1 MVFFL
6 DKNNNINTIAK
17 GIFNSANNSI
27 TIIQKVCNFATES
40 IQQDMKTKSPI
51 ERIRLLVLGHKKE
64 VVSIYLFSILSG
76 VVNLSLPLGVQTII
90 GLVMGATMVTSIYV
104 LIFFVVLGVFFVG
117 LFQIN
122 QMRIIESIQQRL
134 FASYAFE
141 FAEKLPKL
149 DLKYIDHYFM
159 PEKVTRFFDV
169 VSIQKGFA
177 KLLLDIPIAS
187 VQIILGILLL
197 SLYHPL
203 FIVLGFVLLVG
214 LGLVLFY
221 TSKKG
226 IETSIEE
233 SNYKYAVAGFFS
245 EIART
250 LKSFKFNQGSTLHT
264 DKTDHSVSGY
274 LQARTQHFRVLL
286 LQYKTLIVFKVSL
299 TILMLTLGTYLLIN
313 QVLNIGEFIAAEI
326 VILMVIS
333 AVEKL
338 IVSLDSAYD
347 VMTGLEKLASVTECP
362 EERSGK
368 MALEAPTG
376 IEILMQDFSYSFI
389 TNKPAIQSINLHI
402 KAGEKISILGPS
414 GSGKSLLLRMIT
426 GNYPDFEGM
435 LLINKVPIQNY
446 ELKSLRQKTG
456 VLLPGQE
463 IFGGTVWENISLGQQ
478 NISPTHILARATE
491 LGFEDFISHFP
502 LGFDNIL
509 EPIGKKTPQTLIR
522 KILLLRALCG
532 EKSLLLLEEPWTG
545 LPEDIAQK
553 VRQYLLTLSP
563 KTTVVVVT
571 NHPDF
576 ISKTDQQISLSHGKI

>member
-1 MVFFL
+1 
-6 DKNNNINTIAK
+6 
-17 GIFNSANNSI
+17 
-27 TIIQKVCNFATES
+27 
-40 IQQDMKTKSPI
+40 MKSKSPI
-51 ERIRLLVLGHKKE
+51 ERIRLLVLSHKKE

-104 LIFFVVLGVFFVG
+104 LIFLVVLGVFLVG
-117 LFQIN
+117 LFQVN

-134 FASYAFE
+134 FASYAFD

-149 DLKYIDHYFM
+149 DLKYIDRYFM

-177 KLLLDIPIAS
+177 KLLLDIPIAT
-187 VQIILGILLL
+187 VQILLGIILL

-203 FIVLGFVLLVG
+203 FIVLGLVLLAG
-214 LGLVLFY
+214 LGFVLFY

-264 DKTDHSVSGY
+264 DKTDQSLSGY

-286 LQYKTLIVFKVSL
+286 FQYKTLILFKVSL

-338 IVSLDSAYD
+338 IVSLDSGYA
-347 VMTGLEKLASVTECP
+347 VMTGSEKLASVTECP
-362 EERSGK
+362 E
-368 MALEAPTG
+368 
-376 IEILMQDFSYSFI
+376 
-389 TNKPAIQSINLHI
+389 
-402 KAGEKISILGPS
+402 
-414 GSGKSLLLRMIT
+414 
-426 GNYPDFEGM
+426 
-435 LLINKVPIQNY
+435 
-446 ELKSLRQKTG
+446 
-456 VLLPGQE
+456 
-463 IFGGTVWENISLGQQ
+463 
-478 NISPTHILARATE
+478 
-491 LGFEDFISHFP
+491 
-502 LGFDNIL
+502 
-509 EPIGKKTPQTLIR
+509 
-522 KILLLRALCG
+522 
-532 EKSLLLLEEPWTG
+532 
-545 LPEDIAQK
+545 
-553 VRQYLLTLSP
+553 
-563 KTTVVVVT
+563 
-571 NHPDF
+571 
-576 ISKTDQQISLSHGKI
+576 

>member
-1 MVFFL
+1 
-6 DKNNNINTIAK
+6 
-17 GIFNSANNSI
+17 
-27 TIIQKVCNFATES
+27 
-40 IQQDMKTKSPI
+40 
-51 ERIRLLVLGHKKE
+51 
-64 VVSIYLFSILSG
+64 
-76 VVNLSLPLGVQTII
+76 
-90 GLVMGATMVTSIYV
+90 MGATMVTSIYV
-104 LIFFVVLGVFFVG
+104 LIFLVVLGVFLVG
-117 LFQIN
+117 LFQVN

-134 FASYAFE
+134 FASYAFD

-149 DLKYIDHYFM
+149 DLKYIDRYFM

-177 KLLLDIPIAS
+177 KLLLDIPIAT
-187 VQIILGILLL
+187 VQILLGIILL

-203 FIVLGFVLLVG
+203 FIVLGLVLLAG
-214 LGLVLFY
+214 LGFVLFY

-264 DKTDHSVSGY
+264 DKTDQSLSGY

-286 LQYKTLIVFKVSL
+286 FQYKTLILFKVSL
-299 TILMLTLGTYLLIN
+299 TILMLTLGTYLLIH

-362 EERSGK
+362 EERTGQ
-368 MALEAPTG
+368 MALQSSAG
-376 IEILMQDFSYSFI
+376 IEILMQEFSYSFI
-389 TNKPAIQSINLHI
+389 VNKPAIQSINLHI
-402 KAGEKISILGPS
+402 KAGEKICILGPE
-414 GSGKSLLLRMIT
+414 GSGKSVLLRMIT
-426 GNYPDFEGM
+426 GNYPDFEGV
-435 LLINKVPIQNY
+435 LLINKIPIQNY

-463 IFGGTVWENISLGQQ
+463 IFGGTVWENISLGHTS
-478 NISPTHILARATE
+478 ISPSQILARAAE

-532 EKSLLLLEEPWTG
+532 EKNLLLLEEPWAG

-553 VRQYLLTLSP
+553 VRHYLLNLSSQ
-563 KTTVVVVT
+563 TTVIVVT
-571 NHPDF
+571 NHPEF

>member
-1 MVFFL
+1 
-6 DKNNNINTIAK
+6 
-17 GIFNSANNSI
+17 
-27 TIIQKVCNFATES
+27 
-40 IQQDMKTKSPI
+40 MKSKSPI
-51 ERIRLLVLGHKKE
+51 ERIRLLVLSHKKE

-104 LIFFVVLGVFFVG
+104 LIFLVVLGVFLVG
-117 LFQIN
+117 LFQVN

-134 FASYAFE
+134 FAFYAFD

-149 DLKYIDHYFM
+149 DLKYIDRYFM

-177 KLLLDIPIAS
+177 KLLLDIPIAT
-187 VQIILGILLL
+187 VQILLGIILL

-203 FIVLGFVLLVG
+203 FIVLGLVLLAG
-214 LGLVLFY
+214 LGFVLFY

-264 DKTDHSVSGY
+264 DKTDQSLSGY

-286 LQYKTLIVFKVSL
+286 FQYKTLILFKVSL

-362 EERSGK
+362 EERTGQ
-368 MALEAPTG
+368 MALQSSAG
-376 IEILMQDFSYSFI
+376 IEILMQNFSYSFI
-389 TNKPAIQSINLHI
+389 VNKPAIQSINLHI
-402 KAGEKISILGPS
+402 KAGEKISILGPE
-414 GSGKSLLLRMIT
+414 GSGKSVLLRMIT
-426 GNYPDFEGM
+426 GNYPDFEGV
-435 LLINKVPIQNY
+435 LLINKIPIQNY

-463 IFGGTVWENISLGQQ
+463 IFGGTVWENISLGHAS
-478 NISPTHILARATE
+478 ISPNQILARAAE

-509 EPIGKKTPQTLIR
+509 EPIGKKTPQTLIK

-532 EKSLLLLEEPWTG
+532 EKNLLLLEEPWAG

-553 VRQYLLTLSP
+553 VRHYLLNLSSQ
-563 KTTVVVVT
+563 TTVIVVT
-571 NHPDF
+571 NHPEF